1 MMDALHEIQAAD
13 LLGYIQIK
21 HFRRDLRAGRI
32 PAPDR
37 ELNGGPVWSRRR
49 LEAWLH
55 GDLAAFSSTN
65 HEEQEEAVRRVS
77 NG

>member
-1 MMDALHEIQAAD
+1 MDALHEVQAAD
-13 LLGYIQIK
+13 LLGYFRIS
-21 HFRRDLRAGRI
+21 HFRRDLKLGKI

-37 ELNGGPVWSRRR
+37 ILTGGPVWSRRR

-55 GDLAAFSSTN
+55 GDLSAFSSDTD
-65 HEEQEEAVRRVS
+65 EEDEAVRRVA